1 MTKNAKS
8 KAADSS
14 DKPLPTKH
22 QQVVSML
29 QREGGATLEEMS
41 VLANWLPHSTRAFIT
56 GLKKKGYVV
65 DSEKAD
71 GVRRYRIAPA
81 EVA

>member
-8 KAADSS
+8 KAADIA

-22 QQVVSML
+22 QQIVDLL
-29 QREGGATLEEMS
+29 QRDGGATLEEMS
-41 VLANWLPHSTRAFIT
+41 VLANWLPHSTRAFMS
-56 GLKKKGYVV
+56 GLKNKGYIV

-81 EVA
+81 EAA